1 MTKQRKIMSETIDIL
16 SREKFLEQL
25 LNLVNIFAQ
34 NKENVTFSINGKWGV
49 GKTWVINK
57 FEEQMGE
64 VQSEETATDKYL
76 IFHYNAWQHDYYD
89 EPIISIVSAMV
100 ESIDERNHLLPKAI
114 RGHIKGLLKKVGSRL
129 FTSASDFINSKIG
142 IDIKGIVDDLI
153 PGEEEK
159 QALIKQ
165 KLEYDKL
172 YAFRTEL
179 NKLKEAL
186 VKLSSDYSLVFVVD
200 ELDRCIPE
208 YSIKVLERLH
218 HITTDIPNM
227 VTIIATDKER
237 LEQNIKKVFGFDSA
251 DKYLEKFIQFEL
263 KLDKGKVSEKV
274 IDKYNY
280 VIERYDVG
288 DFPKNHT
295 MQEFWQII
303 VLGIDERKHEQLIKK
318 LSVAHNALF
327 SNKKKDYLFFCLELY
342 YAIMID
348 VYGQGNSL
356 GSFFDFYEDNMEAQI
371 YPSTVK
377 EKMPQETIV
386 FFENELSDISEKIVT
401 TMSYY
406 SKQRYYISNNKLLQ
420 MTLMYFVQAVSI
432 HYSEGKEWEVQGTEG
447 FYNQEYVAE
456 NIGDLVQFIDLYRVL
471 A

>member
-1 MTKQRKIMSETIDIL
+1 MSETIDIL

-25 LNLVNIFAQ
+25 LNLVHIFAQ

-57 FEEQMGE
+57 FEEQLGE

-76 IFHYNAWQHDYYD
+76 IFHYNAWQYDYYD

-100 ESIDERNHLLPKAI
+100 ESIVERNHLLPKAI
-114 RGHIKGLLKKVGSRL
+114 RGHIKSLLKKVGSRL

-227 VTIIATDKER
+227 VTIIATDKEG

-263 KLDKGKVSEKV
+263 KLDKGKVSDKV
-274 IDKYNY
+274 IDKYKSILEQYETGN
-280 VIERYDVG
+280 
-288 DFPKNHT
+288 FPGEDSL
-295 MQEFWQII
+295 QEFWQMII
-303 VLGIDERKHEQLIKK
+303 MGVDERKHEHIINK
-318 LSVAHNALF
+318 LTTAHELLF
-327 SNKKKDYLFFCLELY
+327 SNSKKDNLFFCLELY
-342 YAIMID
+342 YAVMID
-348 VYGQGNSL
+348 VYDQKNSL
-356 GSFFDFYEDNMEAQI
+356 QDLFDFHGNAVRMY
-371 YPSTVK
+371 STEVRN
-377 EKMPQETIV
+377 KMPKLANE
-386 FFENELSDISEKIVT
+386 FFEK
-401 TMSYY
+401 
-406 SKQRYYISNNKLLQ
+406 KLLDKTRYMSSGVSRSGVLQ
-420 MTLMYFVQAVSI
+420 YTLMNHNSLYFTMLFFVEAIAYREVKKAVWEIAVSSKF
-432 HYSEGKEWEVQGTEG
+432 YSR
-447 FYNQEYVAE
+447 EYVE
-456 NIGDLVQFIDLYRVL
+456 SVMRDLAKYIDLYKVL

>member
-1 MTKQRKIMSETIDIL
+1 MSETIDIL
-16 SREKFLEQL
+16 SRKKFLEQL
-25 LNLVNIFAQ
+25 LNLVQIFAQ
-34 NKENVTFSINGKWGV
+34 NKENVTFSINGNWGV

-57 FEEQMGE
+57 FEEQLGE

-76 IFHYNAWQHDYYD
+76 IFHYNAWQYDYYD
-89 EPIISIVSAMV
+89 EPIISITSAMV
-100 ESIDERNHLLPKAI
+100 ESIDERNHLLSKEI
-114 RGHIKGLLKKVGSRL
+114 RSHIKGLLKKVGSRL

-142 IDIKGIVDDLI
+142 IDIKGVVKELLS
-153 PGEEEK
+153 GEEEN

-179 NKLKEAL
+179 NKLKETL
-186 VKLSSDYSLVFVVD
+186 VKLSSDYTLVFVVD

-227 VTIIATDKER
+227 VTVIATDKER

-263 KLDKGKVSEKV
+263 KLDRGKVTDKV
-274 IDKYNY
+274 LAKYNY
-280 VIERYDVG
+280 MIERYEVG

-295 MQEFWQII
+295 MQEFWQTI

-318 LSVAHNALF
+318 LSVAHTALF
-327 SNKKKDYLFFCLELY
+327 SNKEKDYLFFCLELY

-348 VYGQGNSL
+348 VYGQGDAL

-377 EKMPQETIV
+377 EKMPQEIID
-386 FFENELSDISEKIVT
+386 FFENELSDISEKVMLKMGFYVNAKYIVH
-401 TMSYY
+401 
-406 SKQRYYISNNKLLQ
+406 NNESLQ
-420 MTLMYFVQAVSI
+420 LTLMYFVQAISM
-432 HYSEGKEWEVQGTEG
+432 HYSGNKRWMIAAGDDMCSK
-447 FYNQEYVAE
+447 EYVSTTR
-456 NIGDLVQFIDLYRVL
+456 NDLIKFIDIYKLL

>member
-1 MTKQRKIMSETIDIL
+1 MSETIDIL

-25 LNLVNIFAQ
+25 INLVHIFSQ
-34 NKENVTFSINGKWGV
+34 KKENVAFSINGKWGV

-57 FEEQMGE
+57 FEEQLGE

-76 IFHYNAWQHDYYD
+76 IFHYNAWQYDYYD

-114 RGHIKGLLKKVGSRL
+114 RGHIKGSLKKVGSRL

-179 NKLKEAL
+179 NKLKETL
-186 VKLSSDYSLVFVVD
+186 VKRSSDYTLVFVVD

-227 VTIIATDKER
+227 VTVIATDKER

-263 KLDKGKVSEKV
+263 KLDEGIVSDKV
-274 IDKYNY
+274 IDKYKNILEKY
-280 VIERYDVG
+280 ETG
-288 DFPKNHT
+288 DFPREGSL
-295 MQEFWQII
+295 QEFWQMII
-303 VLGIDERKHEQLIKK
+303 MGVDERKHEHIINK
-318 LSVAHNALF
+318 LTMAHELLF
-327 SNKKKDYLFFCLELY
+327 SNSKKDHLFFCLELY
-342 YAIMID
+342 YAVMID
-348 VYGQGNSL
+348 VYGQKNAIHRLFNFHEYSV
-356 GSFFDFYEDNMEAQI
+356 EI
-371 YPSTVK
+371 YPLEVK
-377 EKMPQETIV
+377 NKMPNILDE
-386 FFENELSDISEKIVT
+386 FFVKKLSDATKY
-401 TMSYY
+401 MSYGM
-406 SKQRYYISNNKLLQ
+406 SHSGTVQYILNNHDSL
-420 MTLMYFVQAVSI
+420 YFTMLFFVEAVA
-432 HYSEGKEWEVQGTEG
+432 YRAVKKDVWEIVMGPN
-447 FYNQEYVAE
+447 FYGREYARSVMR
-456 NIGDLVQFIDLYRVL
+456 DLEKYIDLYKVL

>member
-1 MTKQRKIMSETIDIL
+1 MSETTDIL

-25 LNLVNIFAQ
+25 LNLVHIFAQ

-57 FEEQMGE
+57 FEEQLGE
-64 VQSEETATDKYL
+64 VQREETATDKYL
-76 IFHYNAWQHDYYD
+76 IFHYNAWQYDYYD

-227 VTIIATDKER
+227 VTVVATDKER

-327 SNKKKDYLFFCLELY
+327 TNKRKDYLFFCLELY
-342 YAIMID
+342 YAVMID
-348 VYGQGNSL
+348 VYGQGDAL
-356 GSFFDFYEDNMEAQI
+356 GSFFDFYEDKMETQI

-377 EKMPQETIV
+377 EKMPQETID
-386 FFENELSDISEKIVT
+386 FFENELSDISEKIT
-401 TMSYY
+401 TKMSFYVNT
-406 SKQRYYISNNKLLQ
+406 RYILHDKASLQ
-420 MTLMYFVQAVSI
+420 LVVMYFVQAISI
-432 HYSEGKEWEVQGTEG
+432 HYSGNKRWMIAAGEAMYSK
-447 FYNQEYVAE
+447 EYVNE
-456 NIGDLVQFIDLYRVL
+456 TSYDLIKFIDLYRVL

>member
-1 MTKQRKIMSETIDIL
+1 MSETIDIL

-25 LNLVNIFAQ
+25 LNLVHIFAQ

-57 FEEQMGE
+57 FEEQLGE

-76 IFHYNAWQHDYYD
+76 IFHYNAWQYDYYD

-114 RGHIKGLLKKVGSRL
+114 RGYIKGLLKKVGSRL

-348 VYGQGNSL
+348 VYGQGDAL
-356 GSFFDFYEDNMEAQI
+356 GSFFFFYEDNMEAKI

-377 EKMPQETIV
+377 EKMPQETID
-386 FFENELSDISEKIVT
+386 FFENELSDISEKIT
-401 TMSYY
+401 TKMSFYVNT
-406 SKQRYYISNNKLLQ
+406 RYFLHNKASLQ
-420 MTLMYFVQAVSI
+420 LVVMYFVQAISI
-432 HYSEGKEWEVQGTEG
+432 HYSGNKRWMIAAGEEM
-447 FYNQEYVAE
+447 YNKKYVDE
-456 NIGDLVQFIDLYRVL
+456 TIGDLIKFIDLYRVL

>member
-1 MTKQRKIMSETIDIL
+1 MLNNIDIL
-16 SREKFLEQL
+16 AREKFLEQV
-25 LNLVNIFAQ
+25 LNLVHIFAQ

-49 GKTWVINK
+49 GKTWIINK
-57 FEEQMGE
+57 FEDQLGE

-76 IFHYNAWQHDYYD
+76 IFHYNAWQYDYYD
-89 EPIISIVSAMV
+89 EPIISITSAMV
-100 ESIDERNHLLPKAI
+100 ESIDERNHLLPKEI

-142 IDIKGIVDDLI
+142 IDIKGVVKELL

-179 NKLKEAL
+179 NKLKETL
-186 VKLSSDYSLVFVVD
+186 VKLSSDYTLVFVVD

-237 LEQNIKKVFGFDSA
+237 LGQNIKKVFGFDSA

-263 KLDKGKVSEKV
+263 KLDRGKVSDKV
-274 IDKYNY
+274 IDKYSY
-280 VIERYDVG
+280 MIERYEVG

-295 MQEFWQII
+295 LQEFWQTI

-342 YAIMID
+342 YAVMID
-348 VYGQGNSL
+348 VYEQRDTL
-356 GSFFDFYEDNMEAQI
+356 GAYFDFNEAEMKVDI
-371 YPSTVK
+371 FPDAVK
-377 EKMPQETIV
+377 ASIPKETIK
-386 FFENELSDISEKIVT
+386 FFENECMLISRKLTYMTDFRGNGRFI
-401 TMSYY
+401 
-406 SKQRYYISNNKLLQ
+406 INNNDSIQL
-420 MTLMYFVQAVSI
+420 TLMYFVQAVSN
-432 HYSEGKEWEVQGTEG
+432 HYSNKKVWKVQGTEG
-447 FYNQEYVAE
+447 FYNQDYVDK
-456 NIGDLVQFIDLYRVL
+456 NIDDLVQFIDLYKVL

>member
-1 MTKQRKIMSETIDIL
+1 MSETIDIL

-25 LNLVNIFAQ
+25 INLVHIFSQ
-34 NKENVTFSINGKWGV
+34 KNENVTFSINGKWGV

-57 FEEQMGE
+57 FEEQLGE

-76 IFHYNAWQHDYYD
+76 IFHYNAWQYDYYD

-114 RGHIKGLLKKVGSRL
+114 RGHIKRLLKKVGSRL

-142 IDIKGIVDDLI
+142 IDIKGIVEDLI

-263 KLDKGKVSEKV
+263 KLDKGKVSDKV
-274 IDKYNY
+274 IDKYKNILEKY
-280 VIERYDVG
+280 ETG
-288 DFPKNHT
+288 DFPREDT
-295 MQEFWQII
+295 LQEFWQMII
-303 VLGIDERKHEQLIKK
+303 MGVDERKHEQIINKMTTANEL
-318 LSVAHNALF
+318 LF
-327 SNKKKDYLFFCLELY
+327 SNSKKDHLFFCLELY
-342 YAIMID
+342 YAVMID
-348 VYGQGNSL
+348 VYDQKNSLHRLFNFHGNSVGMYSL
-356 GSFFDFYEDNMEAQI
+356 EVQNKMPKHANEFFEKKLLNVTRYMLSGMNRSGSFQYTLKSHSSLYFTMLFFVEFVAYRASRKDNWE
-371 YPSTVK
+371 
-377 EKMPQETIV
+377 IV
-386 FFENELSDISEKIVT
+386 AGPN
-401 TMSYY
+401 
-406 SKQRYYISNNKLLQ
+406 
-420 MTLMYFVQAVSI
+420 
-432 HYSEGKEWEVQGTEG
+432 
-447 FYNQEYVAE
+447 FYNREYVE
-456 NIGDLVQFIDLYRVL
+456 SVINDLVKYIDLYRFL

>member
-1 MTKQRKIMSETIDIL
+1 MSETIDIL
-16 SREKFLEQL
+16 SRKKFLEQL
-25 LNLVNIFAQ
+25 INLVHIFSQ
-34 NKENVTFSINGKWGV
+34 KKENVTFSINGKWGV

-57 FEEQMGE
+57 FEEQLGE

-76 IFHYNAWQHDYYD
+76 IFHYNAWQYDYYD

-114 RGHIKGLLKKVGSRL
+114 RGYIKGLLKKVGSRL

-153 PGEEEK
+153 PGEEK

-263 KLDKGKVSEKV
+263 KLDEGIVSDKV
-274 IDKYNY
+274 IDKYKNILEKY
-280 VIERYDVG
+280 ETG
-288 DFPKNHT
+288 DFPREGSL
-295 MQEFWQII
+295 QEFWQMII
-303 VLGIDERKHEQLIKK
+303 MGVDERKHEHIINK
-318 LSVAHNALF
+318 LTMAHELLF
-327 SNKKKDYLFFCLELY
+327 SNSKKDHLFFCLELY
-342 YAIMID
+342 YAVMID
-348 VYGQGNSL
+348 VYDQKNSL
-356 GSFFDFYEDNMEAQI
+356 QDLFDFHGNAVSMY
-371 YPSTVK
+371 STEVRN
-377 EKMPQETIV
+377 KMPKLANE
-386 FFENELSDISEKIVT
+386 FFEK
-401 TMSYY
+401 
-406 SKQRYYISNNKLLQ
+406 KLLDKTRYMSSGVSRSGVLQ
-420 MTLMYFVQAVSI
+420 YTLMNHNSLYFTMLFFVEAIAYREVKKAVWEIAVS
-432 HYSEGKEWEVQGTEG
+432 SK
-447 FYNQEYVAE
+447 FYGREYVE
-456 NIGDLVQFIDLYRVL
+456 SVMRDLAKYIDLYKVL